1 VCAILGFLGLA
12 DYYRC
17 FIKDYGAVVE
27 LLTRLLQKTGLC
39 WSTEAEAPFRA
50 LQKVLTSA
58 PVLKL
63 PDFDHAFMVEC
74 DASGSGIGVV
84 LHQGNGP
91 VTFFSRQIVP
101 RHSKLATYERELIGL
116 VQAI

>member
-1 VCAILGFLGLA
+1 
-12 DYYRC
+12 
-17 FIKDYGAVVE
+17 
-27 LLTRLLQKTGLC
+27 
-39 WSTEAEAPFRA
+39 
-50 LQKVLTSA
+50 
-58 PVLKL
+58 
-63 PDFDHAFMVEC
+63 
-74 DASGSGIGVV
+74 VV